1 LRIVVL
7 GAHIVALLEEIISLF
22 LELLRHLVAKNECP
36 TTVWKEQKRKK
47 KASLINQFPRWGDP
61 LCRRSR
67 GCSLEVHEGA

>member
-47 KASLINQFPRWGDP
+47 KASLINQFPQVGRP
-61 LCRRSR
+61 T
-67 GCSLEVHEGA
+67 VQKIEGV